1 MIYLDN
7 AATSFYRP
15 ETVARAVAEAIN
27 TMGNCSR
34 GTYETALTSART
46 VYETRDL
53 LSGLFHGDG
62 PEQVAFTANS
72 TESLNIAIKGVLA
85 PGDRV
90 VTTALEHN
98 SVLRPLYEME
108 RQGVD
113 LVVVG
118 CTGKWTLMGE
128 MKRKG
133 IRVRWI
139 TMP

>member
-85 PGDRV
+85 PGDR
-90 VTTALEHN
+90 AWIWWWL
-98 SVLRPLYEME
+98 
-108 RQGVD
+108 GVP
-113 LVVVG
+113 
-118 CTGKWTLMGE
+118 GKWTLMGE

>member
-90 VTTALEHN
+90 VTTALN
-98 SVLRPLYEME
+98 ITACCALFMRWSARAWIWWWL
-108 RQGVD
+108 GVP
-113 LVVVG
+113 
-118 CTGKWTLMGE
+118 GKWTLMGE